1 MALHDWLMPQEN
13 IQYSSPETVEYGGTE
28 LIFHITDQR
37 IVLHNRKGFIFKK
50 ESIVTERLEDIITM
64 AYKEEG
70 ILFMKK
76 GVLQI
81 QTKNKVMDFKG
92 KPESIK
98 VIWHNLQ
105 QYIKR

>member
-1 MALHDWLMPQEN
+1 MALHDWLMPREN
-13 IQYSSPETVEYGGTE
+13 VHYSSADMVEYGGTE
-28 LIFHITDQR
+28 LKFHITDQR
-37 IVLHNRKGFIFKK
+37 IVLHNKKGLIFKK
-50 ESIVTERLEDIITM
+50 EAIVTERLEDVITM

-70 ILFMKK
+70 VLFMKK

-81 QTKNKVMDFKG
+81 QTPNKVMDFKG

-105 QYIKR
+105 QYVKR

>member
-1 MALHDWLMPQEN
+1 
-13 IQYSSPETVEYGGTE
+13 
-28 LIFHITDQR
+28 
-37 IVLHNRKGFIFKK
+37 
-50 ESIVTERLEDIITM
+50 M
-64 AYKEEG
+64 AYKEVG
-70 ILFMKK
+70 VLFMKK

>member
-1 MALHDWLMPQEN
+1 MALHDWLMPNEN
-13 IQYSSPETVEYGGTE
+13 MNYSAPDTIEYGGAE
-28 LIFHITDQR
+28 LNFYITDQR
-37 IVLHNRKGFIFKK
+37 IVLHNRKGLIFKK
-50 ESIVTERLEDIITM
+50 ESIVTERLSEIVSM

-81 QTKNKVMDFKG
+81 HMSNKIMDFKG

-105 QYIKR
+105 YLIKR